1 MAVSY
6 QLTALCDNEDPMS
19 TPAATEIPP
28 YVEHIGITRQYW
40 RDIILGVNDGLVSML
55 LLVAGVVGGGLD
67 ADQVLLTGVAGA
79 IAGAVSMAAGEYLAT
94 KSQDEVLTAEL
105 ELERTHI
112 IHYRDQEVDQI
123 REMLTTMGVAASD
136 LDTVATALTR
146 DDETLLNAM
155 AALEFG
161 VVDSER
167 RSPYK
172 AMVMSGLLFLG
183 GALSSVVPFFFVD
196 STGVGLAWAAGVTA
210 IGLFGV
216 GMVKAIVTRSNK
228 ALAGLE
234 NLLIAGLGGLVAWW
248 VGRLVGA
255 GLS

>member
-1 MAVSY
+1 
-6 QLTALCDNEDPMS
+6 MS
-19 TPAATEIPP
+19 TEASPTVP
-28 YVEHIGITRQYW
+28 YVEHIGMTRQYW

-55 LLVAGVVGGGLD
+55 LLAAGVVGGGLD

-105 ELERTHI
+105 ALERTHI
-112 IHYRDQEVDQI
+112 THYREMEVTQI
-123 REMLTTMGVAASD
+123 REMLTDMGVRADELDLVAA
-136 LDTVATALTR
+136 ALTR

-155 AALEFG
+155 KALEFG

-167 RSPYK
+167 RSPYR

-183 GALSSVVPFFFVD
+183 GSLSSVLPFMFVD
-196 STGVGLAWAAGVTA
+196 ETSVGLAWAGGITA
-210 IGLFGV
+210 IGLFAV
-216 GMVKAIVTRSNK
+216 GMVKAVVTRSNRF
-228 ALAGLE
+228 LAGAE
-234 NLLIAGLGGLVAWW
+234 NLLIAGLGGTVAWW
-248 VGRLVGA
+248 VGKMVGA

>member
-1 MAVSY
+1 MTSPTQV
-6 QLTALCDNEDPMS
+6 
-19 TPAATEIPP
+19 P
-28 YVEHIGITRQYW
+28 YVEHIGVTRQYW

-94 KSQDEVLTAEL
+94 KSQDQVLVAEL

-112 IHYRDQEVDQI
+112 THYRDMEVAQI
-123 REMLTTMGVAASD
+123 REMVTDMGVAPED
-136 LDTVATALTR
+136 IDTVAAALSR
-146 DDETLLNAM
+146 SDETLLNAM
-155 AALEFG
+155 KALEFG
-161 VVDSER
+161 VVDTER
-167 RSPYK
+167 RSPIR

-183 GALSSVVPFFFVD
+183 GSLSSVVPFAFVSD
-196 STGVGLAWAAGVTA
+196 TGLGLAWSGALTAVGLYAVGV
-210 IGLFGV
+210 
-216 GMVKAIVTRSNK
+216 VKGTVTRSSRT
-228 ALAGLE
+228 LSGLE

-248 VGRLVGA
+248 VGRLVGS